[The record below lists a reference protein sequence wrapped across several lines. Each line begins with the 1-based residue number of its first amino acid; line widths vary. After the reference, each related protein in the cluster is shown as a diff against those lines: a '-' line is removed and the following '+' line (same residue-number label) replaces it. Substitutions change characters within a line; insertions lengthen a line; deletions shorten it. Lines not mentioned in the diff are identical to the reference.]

1 MTSPITAGSPPTRE
15 QVAVLP
21 APSREAPSGA
31 GDAPAGTIVTPRPP
45 DTGAGGHPVEAGVVA
60 RPHGLDGSFHVSRP
74 RAQLL
79 ELGARVTVAG
89 AEREIVRRSGT
100 DAAPILRLD
109 GISSREEL
117 APLRGRPLLVPRS
130 ALPPLEEDEY
140 WAEEL
145 VGCAVR
151 DGEVAVGVVQRLLDY
166 PSCELLEVRREG
178 ADVLLV
184 PLVRD
189 AVRDVDVAARVIDVD
204 LAFLGEA

>member
-1 MTSPITAGSPPTRE
+1 VSSSTSSSRS
-15 QVAVLP
+15 
-21 APSREAPSGA
+21 APG
-31 GDAPAGTIVTPRPP
+31 
-45 DTGAGGHPVEAGVVA
+45 DTGIEVGVVA
-60 RPHGLDGSFHVSRP
+60 RPHGLDGSFRVARP
-74 RAQLL
+74 RAPLL

-89 AEREIVRRSGT
+89 AERTIVRRSGT

-109 GISSREEL
+109 GISSREEIE
-117 APLRGRPLLVPRS
+117 PLRGQALLVPRS
-130 ALPPLEEDEY
+130 ALPPLEDDEY

-151 DGEVAVGVVQRLLDY
+151 DGEVAVGVVARLLDY

-189 AVRDVDVAARVIDVD
+189 AVRGVDVAARVIDVD